1 MLDDVGRH
9 FVNPV
14 RVAGTLFVENTRP
27 DQRINFVLRL
37 KHGCSVYKEVEV
49 QVFSDGKQ
57 VIFDVLELFV
67 SAENVDG
74 VHLITYECVE
84 RLYDVV
90 GQLHCKLVFFEV
102 SQSLVDEPHVHVG
115 N

>member
-14 RVAGTLFVENTRP
+14 RVAGNLFVENTRP
-27 DQRINFVLRL
+27 DQRIDFVLRL
-37 KHGCSVYKEVEV
+37 KRGCSVYKEVEV
-49 QVFSDGKQ
+49 QVFSDSKQ
-57 VIFDVLELFV
+57 VVFDVLELFV
-67 SAENVDG
+67 SAENVNG

-84 RLYDVV
+84 CLYDVV

-115 N
+115 D